1 MAGLNALT
9 TEATCRQTAGCNAG
23 TAGAYGH
30 RAGCNRPAEHFRLAN
45 LKAGKWQ
52 AYGHRAGCN
61 RPAEHFRHLK
71 AGKWQ
76 A

>member
-30 RAGCNRPAEHFRLAN
+30 RAGCNRPAEHFRR

-52 AYGHRAGCN
+52 A
-61 RPAEHFRHLK
+61 
-71 AGKWQ
+71 
-76 A
+76 